1 MAIIGLAGRK
11 VSALAREVGS
21 ACLAVAY
28 GQEIGG
34 PTPVSP
40 KSDISNNVGP
50 VKLFLNTLLS
60 FHLKELFSFVLFCF
74 VFFPASTTTTR
85 L

>member
-21 ACLAVAY
+21 ACLAVVD

-34 PTPVSP
+34 PTPDSRKP
-40 KSDISNNVGP
+40 DKRIPMNFNGSRHKAPPSLIG
-50 VKLFLNTLLS
+50 
-60 FHLKELFSFVLFCF
+60 
-74 VFFPASTTTTR
+74 
-85 L
+85 

>member
-1 MAIIGLAGRK
+1 MIGLAGRK

-21 ACLAVAY
+21 ACLAVAD

-40 KSDISNNVGP
+40 KSDKWKCS
-50 VKLFLNTLLS
+50 VK
-60 FHLKELFSFVLFCF
+60 
-74 VFFPASTTTTR
+74 A
-85 L
+85 

>member
-21 ACLAVAY
+21 ACLAVTD

-40 KSDISNNVGP
+40 KSDKS
-50 VKLFLNTLLS
+50 KCS
-60 FHLKELFSFVLFCF
+60 AK
-74 VFFPASTTTTR
+74 A
-85 L
+85 